1 MGAKGGDGMT
11 QPLSASLEDYLEV
24 ILHLSDQS
32 DGAKIS
38 DIAQRLDIAKP
49 SVSQA
54 IAVLKA
60 DGFVS
65 QQPYGPVQLTEKGRV
80 RANKIWYKH
89 QIIRDY
95 FITILGVSP
104 ENADRDACLIEH
116 LLSEESFKKMEARL
130 KQAVERDTT

>member
-1 MGAKGGDGMT
+1 MT

-65 QQPYGPVQLTEKGRV
+65 QQPYGPVQLTDKGWV
-80 RANKIWYKH
+80 RAKQIWHKH

-95 FITILGVSP
+95 FIEILKVSP
-104 ENADRDACLIEH
+104 EIADRDACMIEH
-116 LLSEESFKKMEARL
+116 LISEESFEKMEARL
-130 KQAVERDTT
+130 KEAGD